1 MQSFIII
8 SKEQKKAK
16 EYADKMTLDLGIS
29 KFDIYYLETEKSV
42 GISDIKS
49 LTHQIF
55 LKPLK
60 GDKKAI
66 ILNAFLGITLD
77 AQNAFLKMLEE
88 PPFSTTIIILASSN
102 FFIPTILSRCK
113 LIELDKNL
121 TLSKEEND
129 KYSEILENLKVAK
142 IGDKLKLAQDYSK
155 DKQVALDLMEKL
167 IIASRIKMI
176 SENES
181 RGECKRIIETLNKYY
196 KEIKNSNVNLRL
208 ALENLFLEI

>member
-1 MQSFIII
+1 MQSFIVI
-8 SKEQKKAK
+8 SKEQDIAK
-16 EYADKMTLDLGIS
+16 EYANKMALDLGIS
-29 KFDIYYLETEKSV
+29 KFDIYYLETEKTI

-88 PPFSTTIIILASSN
+88 PPLSTTIIVLASSN

-113 LIELDKNL
+113 LIELDKNPI
-121 TLSKEEND
+121 LSKEENN

-142 IGDKLKLAQDYSK
+142 IGDKLKLAEEFSK

-167 IIASRIKMI
+167 IIAARFKMI
-176 SENES
+176 NEEKS
-181 RGECKRIIETLNKYY
+181 RGEYKKIIDVLNKYY

-208 ALENLFLEI
+208 ALENLLLEI